1 MMTHAH
7 APITDAEQT
16 AWQRQAVTVL
26 GRLLELAA
34 REGLPPIGWTVS
46 YAGAQLNGTPPF
58 TASPAARL
66 AGWTAWRAA
75 LGEPDK
81 EQEHQIG
88 GQTRLVAMWNRGR
101 ESVRRPLLSDDDGYQ
116 MITLV
121 LTADIYADD
130 EDQEQEAAAR

>member
-1 MMTHAH
+1 MMTHT
-7 APITDAEQT
+7 PITGAEQT

-46 YAGAQLNGTPPF
+46 YAGAQLTGQAPP
-58 TASPAARL
+58 TAGPAARL
-66 AGWTAWRAA
+66 AGWTAWRDA

-81 EQEHQIG
+81 EQEHQILG
-88 GQTRLVAMWNRGR
+88 STRLVAMWNRGR
-101 ESVRRPLLSDDDGYQ
+101 GWDGRRPLLSDDDGYQ